1 MTSRAVTAYNTHL
14 DPHLGPHINRAST
27 ILRPYIE
34 LFNQKVYRPYIRPSL
49 ESILPSVIFAPQPPK
64 SFWAMFSEFLP
75 TTGGSRGENKG
86 RMDDT
91 YSRAT
96 KDVKTKTAAVK
107 SKVSSA
113 SSSLSKSASP
123 SPSPSA
129 VKNGGRVKGEKM
141 TRGEMDK
148 TREALKERIE
158 EQGKKG
164 YKQVK
169 SEVN

>member
-1 MTSRAVTAYNTHL
+1 
-14 DPHLGPHINRAST
+14 
-27 ILRPYIE
+27 
-34 LFNQKVYRPYIRPSL
+34 
-49 ESILPSVIFAPQPPK
+49 
-64 SFWAMFSEFLP
+64 
-75 TTGGSRGENKG
+75 
-86 RMDDT
+86 MDDG
-91 YSRAT
+91 YKVKS
-96 KDVKTKTAAVK
+96 DLKTKTAAVK

-123 SPSPSA
+123 SPSPTA
-129 VKNGGRVKGEKM
+129 AKANVGKVKGEKM

-148 TREALKERIE
+148 TREELKARIE